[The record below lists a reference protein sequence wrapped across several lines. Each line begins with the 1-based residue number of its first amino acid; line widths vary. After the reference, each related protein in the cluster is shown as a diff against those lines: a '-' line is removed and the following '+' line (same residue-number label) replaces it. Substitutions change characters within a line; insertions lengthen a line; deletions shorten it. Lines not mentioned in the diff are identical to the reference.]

1 MGYLPSLGSKAVHLV
16 SDITTVL
23 LNPLSADSS
32 RSQTQSEEDLET
44 INPEKEETEH
54 KSEAPDG
61 PDTSSFAAFLVSLLS
76 SSNPSNHPTGDRND
90 HYAVAEEMASTSA
103 PTESSGRKSLFTRV
117 RRTLGK
123 AINKAVKI
131 SGLSQISEPKVE
143 NRAAIE
149 PELTRSNLTP
159 VAVTRDDTSHF
170 DLPDM
175 SEPSML
181 LSDNMRAA
189 LYFSLPTLTKGSN
202 WLLLYSTWRHGI
214 SLSTLYRR
222 SALCPGY
229 SLLVVGDKT
238 GAVFGGLVEAPL
250 QPTNQ
255 RKYQGTNSSFVFTDV
270 SGNPVIFRTTGT
282 NHYFTLCSSD
292 SLALGGGGH
301 FALYLDGDLLN
312 GSSSSSDTFGNSC
325 LAHSEEFEVKEIEL
339 WGFAYASKYD
349 EMLDL
354 CRTEKPGVLRW

>member
-1 MGYLPSLGSKAVHLV
+1 MGYLPSLGSKAAHLV

-32 RSQTQSEEDLET
+32 RSQTQSEDDLET
-44 INPEKEETEH
+44 TSPEKEETEP

-61 PDTSSFAAFLVSLLS
+61 PDTSSFTAFLISLLS
-76 SSNPSNHPTGDRND
+76 SSNPSNHPTGDQND
-90 HYAVAEEMASTSA
+90 HHAEAEEMASTSA
-103 PTESSGRKSLFTRV
+103 PIENSGRTSLFTRG

-123 AINKAVKI
+123 AINKAAKI
-131 SGLSQISEPKVE
+131 SGLRQSSEPKVE

-159 VAVTRDDTSHF
+159 VTVTKDDTSHI

-222 SALCPGY
+222 STLCPGY

-354 CRTEKPGVLRW
+354 CRTEKAGVLRW